1 VAARPQAPIFAPA
14 GTRNP
19 LTRSGRH
26 GNVEASRQRH
36 GSAAAWVFWTGAV
49 SGAMGAMGGGIMSS
63 RALLLGSALAA
74 LAAVLPAGN
83 ALAANWVEENFYL
96 SGPRYDG
103 VLPPCDAQAAL
114 GKIASRFGDKEHA
127 YWNSALKI
135 AGFDQIREVAYR
147 PWAANT
153 IPRRFCS
160 AIVRISDG
168 SNRPLH
174 YSIGEDTGMIGS
186 TWGVEWCVVG
196 LDRNWA
202 YNPACTMAEP

>member
-1 VAARPQAPIFAPA
+1 
-14 GTRNP
+14 
-19 LTRSGRH
+19 
-26 GNVEASRQRH
+26 
-36 GSAAAWVFWTGAV
+36 
-49 SGAMGAMGGGIMSS
+49 MGDRMSS
-63 RALLLGSALAA
+63 RALFFGSALVA
-74 LAAVLPAGN
+74 LAVLPAGS

-127 YWNSALKI
+127 YWNSALTI
-135 AGFDQIREVAYR
+135 AGFDRIREVAYR

-160 AIVRISDG
+160 ATVRISDG
-168 SNRPLH
+168 SNHTLH

>member
-1 VAARPQAPIFAPA
+1 IR
-14 GTRNP
+14 
-19 LTRSGRH
+19 
-26 GNVEASRQRH
+26 
-36 GSAAAWVFWTGAV
+36 
-49 SGAMGAMGGGIMSS
+49 AMGGGIMSS

-83 ALAANWVEENFYL
+83 AFAANWVEENFYL

-114 GKIASRFGDKEHA
+114 GKIASRFGGKEHA
-127 YWNSALKI
+127 SWDWALKI

-160 AIVRISDG
+160 AIVRVSDG
-168 SNRPLH
+168 SNRHLH
-174 YSIGEDTGMIGS
+174 
-186 TWGVEWCVVG
+186 
-196 LDRNWA
+196 
-202 YNPACTMAEP
+202 